1 MTLPVAELVEVTG
14 GDLVAGTG
22 ESFVFGLAIDSR
34 DVIPGGVFVAFPGEV
49 VDGHAF
55 VGDAIER
62 GARAVVVTDTGDE
75 VLEAVRATRRPDV
88 AVVRVD
94 DALAAVQALASHQRE
109 RVTCPVVAITGSSGK
124 TTTKELLRSVL
135 ATRLD
140 VVATEG
146 NRNNELGVPLTILS
160 AGPTTDVVV
169 VEMAM
174 RGIGQIAALC
184 DIARPTAG
192 LVTNVGQTHI
202 ELLGSEQA
210 IAAAKGELVR
220 AIPSDGRV
228 FLNGDDAWSR
238 TLSEA
243 AVAEVTYY
251 GTGETCDVWAEEIS
265 VDDDGIPSFRL
276 RTREGA
282 VAVTVGI
289 PGRHNAYNG
298 AAAAAVGLYLGLSLD
313 DVAQGLAAVRAS
325 AMRMEV
331 FETAGGVTVVNDAYN
346 ANPASM
352 RAALQTLAD
361 MAAERRRIAVLGD
374 MAELGSLTELAH
386 FSLGEY
392 AASLGI
398 DVLVTVGEKARRIAE
413 GAGARA
419 GSADNVFAC
428 EDVDEAT
435 ELLAGML
442 ASGDVVLIK
451 ASRVVGLERI
461 VEGIIQPHV

>member
-1 MTLPVAELVEVTG
+1 
-14 GDLVAGTG
+14 
-22 ESFVFGLAIDSR
+22 
-34 DVIPGGVFVAFPGEV
+34 
-49 VDGHAF
+49 
-55 VGDAIER
+55 
-62 GARAVVVTDTGDE
+62 
-75 VLEAVRATRRPDV
+75 
-88 AVVRVD
+88 
-94 DALAAVQALASHQRE
+94 
-109 RVTCPVVAITGSSGK
+109 
-124 TTTKELLRSVL
+124 
-135 ATRLD
+135 
-140 VVATEG
+140 
-146 NRNNELGVPLTILS
+146 
-160 AGPTTDVVV
+160 
-169 VEMAM
+169 
-174 RGIGQIAALC
+174 
-184 DIARPTAG
+184 
-192 LVTNVGQTHI
+192 
-202 ELLGSEQA
+202 
-210 IAAAKGELVR
+210 
-220 AIPSDGRV
+220 
-228 FLNGDDAWSR
+228 
-238 TLSEA
+238 
-243 AVAEVTYY
+243 
-251 GTGETCDVWAEEIS
+251 
-265 VDDDGIPSFRL
+265 
-276 RTREGA
+276 
-282 VAVTVGI
+282 
-289 PGRHNAYNG
+289 
-298 AAAAAVGLYLGLSLD
+298 
-313 DVAQGLAAVRAS
+313 
-325 AMRMEV
+325 MEV